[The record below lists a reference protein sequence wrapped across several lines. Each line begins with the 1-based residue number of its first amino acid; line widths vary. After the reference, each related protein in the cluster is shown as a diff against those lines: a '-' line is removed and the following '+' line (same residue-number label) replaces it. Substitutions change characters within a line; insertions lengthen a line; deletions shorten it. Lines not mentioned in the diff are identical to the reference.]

1 MKELWTQLE
10 AGVKTCPNELAA
22 LANVDCLNRSLVDHE
37 VRASVAPAAASDSSA
52 LLILTVVSAAMIL
65 L

>member
-1 MKELWTQLE
+1 M
-10 AGVKTCPNELAA
+10 KTCPNELAA
-22 LANVDCLNRSLVDHE
+22 LANVDCLNRSLVVHE

-52 LLILTVVSAAMIL
+52 LLILTVASAAMIL